1 MLKNCIRSC
10 DSTLE
15 SQPVLQQFSDQNC
28 QSLSS
33 GFADRSEVDGNSS
46 IVGRQIASDHEQEW
60 RASGV
65 DVMIAR
71 LNVQTLV
78 DTVVDNCTHEVVYPI
93 AERLNWN
100 VIRFGPESRPHLRGW
115 WVSGVDPLDNW
126 QAMSWGRFKP
136 DAATPVMDPA
146 KGKAAKY
153 LSPSLGKGSSRLVLL
168 DVPLR
173 IWQRVAARY
182 NLPIDRTNV
191 RNGFWYWVLKS
202 GVPIVLTE
210 GEKKAGALLTA
221 GYAAIALP
229 GIFGG
234 HRRET
239 NQLIPELAM
248 FATPGRTFQ
257 ICFDY
262 ETKPQTVKSVV
273 LATAKLGQLLT
284 RADCPVQIVSLPGE
298 EKGVDDFWVA
308 RGQVALDELFQTA
321 QEWSLW
327 QAAQL
332 WALTAVPD
340 LSLNQPYLGELAH
353 PDRGLVFV
361 KSPKGT
367 GKTTALQPVIQRAIG
382 QDRKILVIT
391 HRIQL
396 GKSICHSLGIDWIET
411 IGQSEGQDFR
421 GYGLCVDSLHAKSQA
436 RFDPYAWAGAV
447 VILDEVEQVLWHA
460 LNSATC
466 AHQRVAILAALREL
480 VQFVLQTG
488 GLVIAQDADLSDVSV
503 NYLKTLAAGLNA
515 TETIACDVPTWLAV
529 NQWQQP
535 KALPIGLYDTKN
547 PAALIAKMEAVIA
560 TGPVFVAM
568 DSQKFKGRWSSKN
581 LESYLAQRFPDKR
594 ILRIDSE
601 SVADAD
607 HPACSIAN
615 RINEII
621 GDYDIVL
628 ATPTIGT
635 GVSIDLKGH
644 FKAVFGM
651 FQGVIS
657 DSEARQALA
666 RVRDNVP
673 RYVWAARFGPG
684 KIGNGSCF
692 YRDIAQS
699 TAKVVKYNI
708 MLLKEV
714 DFDLDQQTDPVALRT
729 WAKMAARVNVSLWN
743 FRNELRNGFLR
754 EGYAI
759 TVITDDPVKL
769 LGQAELTL
777 AQHHDLAT
785 GELQVPGYEFL
796 ERHHDLAQIERV
808 NARMTRVRSANQ
820 KAEALAVSGSPELSA
835 AEYDELREQRTQ
847 TRLQRQSQRK
857 HELKNLYPVNITP
870 ELMLKDEQGWYSQL
884 RLHYYLTHDPLF
896 VQLRD
901 RQEWQAHLDRGNG
914 KVALQDVRLMTA
926 QVEMLKAMGLVDLL
940 DADRKTRVTDAEI
953 QAMAQL
959 AQVHRSD
966 LRLLFNIRITDKTTP
981 MTFIQA
987 LLAKMDLRLA
997 CTSRDRAPDGRRAGL
1012 RVYRYIPPADRRSDI
1027 FDEWR
1032 QQDEMLLSEKNRVNT
1047 GIDRIVA

>member
-1 MLKNCIRSC
+1 
-10 DSTLE
+10 
-15 SQPVLQQFSDQNC
+15 
-28 QSLSS
+28 
-33 GFADRSEVDGNSS
+33 
-46 IVGRQIASDHEQEW
+46 
-60 RASGV
+60 
-65 DVMIAR
+65 
-71 LNVQTLV
+71 
-78 DTVVDNCTHEVVYPI
+78 
-93 AERLNWN
+93 
-100 VIRFGPESRPHLRGW
+100 
-115 WVSGVDPLDNW
+115 
-126 QAMSWGRFKP
+126 
-136 DAATPVMDPA
+136 
-146 KGKAAKY
+146 
-153 LSPSLGKGSSRLVLL
+153 
-168 DVPLR
+168 
-173 IWQRVAARY
+173 
-182 NLPIDRTNV
+182 
-191 RNGFWYWVLKS
+191 
-202 GVPIVLTE
+202 
-210 GEKKAGALLTA
+210 
-221 GYAAIALP
+221 
-229 GIFGG
+229 
-234 HRRET
+234 
-239 NQLIPELAM
+239 
-248 FATPGRTFQ
+248 
-257 ICFDY
+257 
-262 ETKPQTVKSVV
+262 
-273 LATAKLGQLLT
+273 
-284 RADCPVQIVSLPGE
+284 
-298 EKGVDDFWVA
+298 
-308 RGQVALDELFQTA
+308 
-321 QEWSLW
+321 
-327 QAAQL
+327 
-332 WALTAVPD
+332 
-340 LSLNQPYLGELAH
+340 
-353 PDRGLVFV
+353 
-361 KSPKGT
+361 
-367 GKTTALQPVIQRAIG
+367 
-382 QDRKILVIT
+382 
-391 HRIQL
+391 
-396 GKSICHSLGIDWIET
+396 
-411 IGQSEGQDFR
+411 
-421 GYGLCVDSLHAKSQA
+421 
-436 RFDPYAWAGAV
+436 
-447 VILDEVEQVLWHA
+447 
-460 LNSATC
+460 
-466 AHQRVAILAALREL
+466 
-480 VQFVLQTG
+480 
-488 GLVIAQDADLSDVSV
+488 
-503 NYLKTLAAGLNA
+503 
-515 TETIACDVPTWLAV
+515 
-529 NQWQQP
+529 
-535 KALPIGLYDTKN
+535 
-547 PAALIAKMEAVIA
+547 MEAVIA